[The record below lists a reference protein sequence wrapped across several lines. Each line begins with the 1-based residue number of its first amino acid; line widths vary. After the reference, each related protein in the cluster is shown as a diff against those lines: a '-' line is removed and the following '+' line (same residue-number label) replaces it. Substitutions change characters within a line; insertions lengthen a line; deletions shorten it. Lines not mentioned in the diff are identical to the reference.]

1 MLILDAGAFIAAERG
16 DDNVAALVKR
26 ERKHGRVPLTNG
38 GVVAQVWRGGNGK
51 QVPIARLLAS
61 AHVIPVD
68 NELGRRAGQ
77 LLARTGTSDA
87 IDASVICLAQD
98 GDDVLTSD
106 PADLQALARAAG
118 VHVDLISVLARTCAL
133 KGARGPVANYATGPL
148 AVAAS
153 ETDRPASAAVAD
165 GRAGLAGLDGRRG
178 ARGLPGPSLPAGPA
192 GRERVPQPPEV
203 GRQLPGADVFLP
215 LLPRGPDVIGLIKR
229 V

>member
-51 QVPIARLLAS
+51 QVIARLLAS

-118 VHVDLISVLARTCAL
+118 VHVDLISVLARTFVSKL
-133 KGARGPVANYATGPL
+133 KGPVANYATGPFSRQL
-148 AVAAS
+148 SNGTGLPQLRWRAA
-153 ETDRPASAAVAD
+153 
-165 GRAGLAGLDGRRG
+165 GRAWQDGTEDAARAARRFLRCPLARRG
-178 ARGLPGPSLPAGPA
+178 ASECHSRPKSAASSPVRMSSSRCSRAVLMWSAW
-192 GRERVPQPPEV
+192 
-203 GRQLPGADVFLP
+203 
-215 LLPRGPDVIGLIKR
+215 
-229 V
+229 